1 MFYFYSGQNLV
12 EGLPP
17 CPTGFPTALFSNES
31 QHHWKIEYTTKKKT
45 QEGKKP
51 RKTLLF
57 HYDYILYSWAMLGF
71 QQSTSHYMHYLD
83 RNVKVI
89 VIE

>member
-1 MFYFYSGQNLV
+1 LEDRVYD
-12 EGLPP
+12 
-17 CPTGFPTALFSNES
+17 
-31 QHHWKIEYTTKKKT
+31 KKKT